1 MVVYELSFCIN
12 DGHIAFGESGMN
24 RMLSAVKAA
33 EVLGVSPRTIRQW
46 SSQRKLR
53 FYKVGRLTKYEAS
66 DLEAFLERG
75 KVEANPAA

>member
-1 MVVYELSFCIN
+1 MRVYMLPFYIN
-12 DGHIAFGESGMN
+12 DGQIAFGESGMN
-24 RMLSAVKAA
+24 QMLSAAEAA
-33 EVLGVSPRTIRQW
+33 KVFDVSVWTIRQW

-53 FYKVGRLTKYEAS
+53 FYKVGRLTKYKVS

>member
-1 MVVYELSFCIN
+1 
-12 DGHIAFGESGMN
+12 
-24 RMLSAVKAA
+24 
-33 EVLGVSPRTIRQW
+33 VLGVSAWTIRQW

-53 FYKVGRLTKYEAS
+53 FYKVGRLTKYKVS

>member
-1 MVVYELSFCIN
+1 MLPFYIN

-24 RMLSAVKAA
+24 QMLSAVEAAKA
-33 EVLGVSPRTIRQW
+33 LGVSPWTIRQW

-53 FYKVGRLTKYEAS
+53 FYKVGRLTKYKVS

>member
-1 MVVYELSFCIN
+1 MSQI
-12 DGHIAFGESGMN
+12 
-24 RMLSAVKAA
+24 LSAAEAA
-33 EVLGVSPRTIRQW
+33 KVLGVSAWTIRQW

-53 FYKVGRLTKYEAS
+53 FYKVGRLTKYKAS

>member
-1 MVVYELSFCIN
+1 
-12 DGHIAFGESGMN
+12 MN
-24 RMLSAVKAA
+24 QMLSAVEAA
-33 EVLGVSPRTIRQW
+33 EVLGVSAWTIRQW

-53 FYKVGRLTKYEAS
+53 FYKVGRLTKYKLS